1 MKFRDYLYA
10 IAMIFFVV
18 CTYLLFDRG
27 FNLRTKKIVKYQEKS
42 DLTYRVYLSE
52 NDEFKNE
59 YLGMNQ
65 RYISK
70 LVDKIKLSFNYNSL
84 FSKNINGYYSY
95 DVIANL
101 YGYLADN
108 NEEVWKNE
116 YKLIDNKVVV
126 LNKVNDKDINIE
138 DVAVFDYA
146 KCSKDFINF
155 RNKYNLDIVGY
166 VEVVV
171 TIHENLQFSG
181 ISKVITDEKKM
192 TVKIPMSQ
200 DTFRIAVSNDNNNI
214 DNYYDFSKREKINY
228 LFIVIGAFSLSLAIS
243 FLALIIRNVAIM
255 YHEKYDYKTRL
266 KKILTEYDAI
276 IVNIKKFYNRKKYN
290 LIDVSS
296 FDELLDV
303 YNTIGNPISFREV
316 RKGKEAM
323 FIILDDNNAWVYRLL
338 NKF

>member
-10 IAMIFFVV
+10 IAMIFFAV

-27 FNLRTKKIVKYQEKS
+27 FNLRTKKIVNYQEKS
-42 DLTYRVYLSE
+42 GITYRVYLHK
-52 NDEFKNE
+52 NDEFKDE

-70 LVDKIKLSFNYNSL
+70 LVDKIRFSINYDSL

-95 DVIANL
+95 DVVANL
-101 YGYLADN
+101 HGYLADN
-108 NEEVWKNE
+108 DEEIWKNE

-126 LNKVNDKDINIE
+126 LNKTNDKDINIE
-138 DVAVFDYA
+138 DVAVFDYDR
-146 KCSKDFINF
+146 CLEDLNNF
-155 RNKYNLDIVGY
+155 KNKYNLDVVGY
-166 VEVVV
+166 VDVVV
-171 TIHENLQFSG
+171 TIRENLQFSG

-200 DTFRIAVSNDNNNI
+200 DTFRIAINNDNNNI

-228 LFIVIGAFSLSLAIS
+228 WFIVIGAFSLSLAIS
-243 FLALIIRNVAIM
+243 FLALIIRSIAIM
-255 YHEKYDYKTRL
+255 YHEKYDYKTKL

-290 LIDVSS
+290 LIDVDT

-316 RKGKEAM
+316 RKNKEAM
-323 FIILDDNNAWVYRLL
+323 FIILDEDNAWVYRLL